1 MITKPRDRLPG
12 MPDDLKIYA
21 SCVVAPCRPVLLF
34 LKEHCIDYSY
44 TEVNVLKNEH
54 LTPDFLEKNPK
65 HTLPVIQHNGV
76 YISEGWEE
84 LCYYNI
90 NILLL
95 YYYIT

>member
-76 YISEGWEE
+76 YISEG
-84 LCYYNI
+84 
-90 NILLL
+90 
-95 YYYIT
+95 